1 MPQVIL
7 VTGGSR
13 GIGAATARLLGRGGH
28 AVGVNY
34 VRDESKAQ
42 DVAADVVSAGGRAIA
57 VRADVS
63 DEGAVKAM
71 FDTVEESLGAL
82 DGLVNSAGITGPKG
96 DVADLDP
103 EALRRVFEINVVG
116 PFLCSRE
123 AVRRMAHSK
132 GGRGGAIVNLSS
144 AASFLGSPHEFV
156 HYAASKGA
164 IDSFTLGLGREVA
177 KDGIRVNAVRP
188 GLIDTDMNRQPMDPE
203 RLARIGPSVPIGRPG
218 QPEEV
223 AEAIVWLLSDA
234 ASYVAAECITV
245 SGGR

>member
-63 DEGAVKAM
+63 DESAVRAM
-71 FDTVEESLGAL
+71 FDTVEQSLGPI
-82 DGLVNSAGITGPKG
+82 DGLVNSAGITGPKC
-96 DVADLDP
+96 DVADVDP

-164 IDSFTLGLGREVA
+164 IDTFTLGLGREVA

-188 GLIDTDMNRQPMDPE
+188 GLIDTDMNRQPMDPNRLE
-203 RLARIGPSVPIGRPG
+203 RVGPSVPIGRPG

-223 AEAIVWLLSDA
+223 AEAIVWLLSEA
-234 ASYVAAECITV
+234 ASYVVAECITV

>member
-1 MPQVIL
+1 MAQVIL

-34 VRDESKAQ
+34 VNDEGKAQ
-42 DVAADVVSAGGRAIA
+42 EVVGAVEAAGGRAAA

-63 DEGAVKAM
+63 DEDAVRAM
-71 FDTVEESLGAL
+71 FDTVEQTLGPL
-82 DGLVNSAGITGPKG
+82 DGLVNSAGIVGDKCEVAG
-96 DVADLDP
+96 IDVAM
-103 EALRRVFEINVVG
+103 LRRVFEINVIG
-116 PFLCSRE
+116 AFLCSRE
-123 AVRRMAHSK
+123 AVRRMALSK

-144 AASFLGSPHEFV
+144 VAAKLGGPGAAV

-164 IDSFTLGLGREVA
+164 IDSFTVGLGREVA

-188 GLIDTDMNRQPMDPE
+188 GLIDTDMNHQPSDPDRLE
-203 RLARIGPSVPIGRPG
+203 RLGPTVPMGRVG

-223 AEAIVWLLSDA
+223 AEAIVWLLSEA
-234 ASYVAAECITV
+234 ASYVAGDVVTI

>member
-34 VRDESKAQ
+34 VADEQKAQ
-42 DVAADVVSAGGRAIA
+42 EVVSAVETAGGRAVA

-63 DEGAVKAM
+63 DEAAVKAM
-71 FDTVEESLGAL
+71 FDTVEQSLGPL
-82 DGLVNSAGITGPKG
+82 DGLVNSAGITGESG
-96 DVADLDP
+96 EVADID
-103 EALRRVFEINVVG
+103 ASMLRRVFEINVIG
-116 PFLCSRE
+116 TFLCSRE
-123 AVRRMAHSK
+123 SVRRMARSK

-144 AASFLGSPHEFV
+144 VAATHGAPGAAV

-164 IDSFTLGLGREVA
+164 IDSFTVGLGREVA

-188 GLIDTDMNRQPMDPE
+188 GLIDTGMNRQPSDPDRLE
-203 RLARIGPSVPIGRPG
+203 RLGPTVPMGRVG
-218 QPEEV
+218 QAEEV
-223 AEAIVWLLSDA
+223 AEAIVWLLSDD
-234 ASYVAAECITV
+234 ASYIVGEGITV

>member
-13 GIGAATARLLGRGGH
+13 GLGAATARLLGRGGH

-42 DVAADVVSAGGRAIA
+42 QVVGDVEAAGGRAIA

-63 DEGAVKAM
+63 DERAVEAM
-71 FDTVEESLGAL
+71 FETVEDSLGPL
-82 DGLVNSAGITGPKG
+82 DGLVNSAGITGRKC
-96 DVADLDP
+96 DVADVDA
-103 EALRRVFEINVVG
+103 ETLRQVLEINVIG
-116 PFLCSRE
+116 TYLCARE
-123 AVRRMAHSK
+123 AVRRMALSR

-144 AASFLGSPHEFV
+144 VASVLGSPHEFV

-164 IDSFTLGLGREVA
+164 IDSFTTGLGREVA
-177 KDGIRVNAVRP
+177 KDGIRVNAVQP
-188 GLIDTDMNRQPMDPE
+188 GLIDTDMNHQRVDPNRLE
-203 RLARIGPSVPIGRPG
+203 RLAPSVPIGRAG

-223 AEAIVWLLSDA
+223 AEVIVWLLSDA
-234 ASYVAAECITV
+234 ASYLAGERITV

>member
-34 VRDESKAQ
+34 ERGDGKAQ
-42 DVAADVVSAGGRAIA
+42 EVARDVESAGGRAIA

-63 DEGAVKAM
+63 DEDSVGAM
-71 FDTVEESLGAL
+71 FDTVERSFGPI
-82 DGLVNSAGITGPKG
+82 DGLVNSAGIVGQKC
-96 DVADLDP
+96 DVADID
-103 EALRRVFEINVVG
+103 AGMLRRVFEINVFG
-116 PFLCSRE
+116 TILCCRE
-123 AVRRMAHSK
+123 AVRRMALSK

-144 AASFLGSPHEFV
+144 VASSLGGPHEFV

-164 IDSFTLGLGREVA
+164 IDSFTVGLGREVA
-177 KDGIRVNAVRP
+177 KDGVRVNAVRP
-188 GLIDTDMNRQPMDPE
+188 GLIDTEMNRQTWDPGRLE
-203 RLARIGPSVPIGRPG
+203 RLGPSVPIGRAG
-218 QPEEV
+218 QPEDV

-234 ASYVAAECITV
+234 ASYVAGEGITV

>member
-7 VTGGSR
+7 VTGASR

-34 VRDESKAQ
+34 VRDENKAQ

-71 FDTVEESLGAL
+71 FDTVEQSLGPL
-82 DGLVNSAGITGPKG
+82 DGLVNSAGITGPKC
-96 DVADLDP
+96 DVADVDP
-103 EALRRVFEINVVG
+103 EALRRVLEINVVG

-164 IDSFTLGLGREVA
+164 IDTFTLGLGREVA

-188 GLIDTDMNRQPMDPE
+188 GLIDTDMNRQPMDPD
-203 RLARIGPSVPIGRPG
+203 RLTRIGPSVPIGRPG

-234 ASYVAAECITV
+234 ASYVAAECINV